1 MKIRLCF
8 IVNNLLVRLKFLKTE
23 FLWKRVLSYSILAGC
38 MIGLAGVVNLSVD
51 NKFLGAFLFSF
62 GLITILAQGLFLYTG
77 KIGIINLSTNERF
90 LLPVIILGNFIGTNI
105 IAWGVRFTRFGDV
118 LNQNAQVIVQ
128 NKLAD
133 SWFSILLLSIGCG
146 IMMYLAVK
154 GWVENSDSWLI
165 VILPVMIFILFGF
178 EHSIANMFYFA
189 MAGEYSLKALGY
201 IFIMLIGNAIG
212 SLAFK
217 QLKSV
222 NK

>member
-1 MKIRLCF
+1 MDKLKSFIKVKKEQYLWVKIWCC
-8 IVNNLLVRLKFLKTE
+8 
-23 FLWKRVLSYSILAGC
+23 SILAGV

-62 GLITILAQGLFLYTG
+62 GLITIIARCLYLYTG
-77 KIGIINLSTNERF
+77 KIGMINLSAEW
-90 LLPVIILGNFIGTNI
+90 ILIPFYIVGNFLGTNI
-105 IAWGVRFTRFGDV
+105 VAWSMRCTRFGDT
-118 LNQNAQVIVQ
+118 LNQTAQIIAQ

-133 SWFSILLLSIGCG
+133 NWVSILFLSIGCG

-154 GWVENSDSWLI
+154 GYQDNANWLL
-165 VILPVMIFILFGF
+165 VILPVMIFILSGF

-189 MAGEYSLKALGY
+189 MAGEYSLKAFGY

-217 QLKSV
+217 HLKNI

>member
-1 MKIRLCF
+1 
-8 IVNNLLVRLKFLKTE
+8 
-23 FLWKRVLSYSILAGC
+23 

-51 NKFLGAFLFSF
+51 NKFIGAFLFSF

-77 KIGIINLSTNERF
+77 KIGIINLSCEWV

-154 GWVENSDSWLI
+154 GWLENSDSWLI
-165 VILPVMIFILFGF
+165 VILPVMIFILSGF

-189 MAGEYSLKALGY
+189 MAGEYSLKAVGY
-201 IFIMLIGNAIG
+201 IFIMLIGNAVG

>member
-8 IVNNLLVRLKFLKTE
+8 IVNNLLIRLKFLKAR

-51 NKFLGAFLFSF
+51 NKFIGAFLFSF

-77 KIGIINLSTNERF
+77 KIGTINLSCEWV
-90 LLPVIILGNFIGTNI
+90 LLPAIILGNFIGTNI
-105 IAWGVRFTRFGDV
+105 IAWGIRFTRFGDV

-154 GWVENSDSWLI
+154 GWLENSDSWLI
-165 VILPVMIFILFGF
+165 VILPVMIFILSGF

-189 MAGEYSLKALGY
+189 MAGEYSLKAVGY
-201 IFIMLIGNAIG
+201 IFIMLIGNAVG

-217 QLKSV
+217 QLKSI
-222 NK
+222 NN

>member
-1 MKIRLCF
+1 MYLQ
-8 IVNNLLVRLKFLKTE
+8 
-23 FLWKRVLSYSILAGC
+23 KRVLSYSILAGC

-51 NKFLGAFLFSF
+51 NKFIGAFLFSF

-77 KIGIINLSTNERF
+77 KIGIINLSCEWV

-154 GWVENSDSWLI
+154 GWLENSDSWLI
-165 VILPVMIFILFGF
+165 VILPVMIFILSGF

-189 MAGEYSLKALGY
+189 MAGEYSLKAVGY
-201 IFIMLIGNAIG
+201 IFIMLIGNAVG

>member
-8 IVNNLLVRLKFLKTE
+8 IVNNLLIRLKFLKAR

-51 NKFLGAFLFSF
+51 NKFIGAFLFSF

-77 KIGIINLSTNERF
+77 KMGTINLSCEWV

-105 IAWGVRFTRFGDV
+105 IAWGIRFTRFGDV

-154 GWVENSDSWLI
+154 GWLENSDSWLI
-165 VILPVMIFILFGF
+165 VILPVMIFILSGF

-189 MAGEYSLKALGY
+189 MAGEYSLKAVGY
-201 IFIMLIGNAIG
+201 IFIMLIGNAVG

-217 QLKSV
+217 QLKSI
-222 NK
+222 NN

>member
-1 MKIRLCF
+1 M
-8 IVNNLLVRLKFLKTE
+8 NNLLVKLKFFKTK

-51 NKFLGAFLFSF
+51 NKFFGAFLFSF

-77 KIGIINLSTNERF
+77 KVGTINLSCEWI
-90 LLPVIILGNFIGTNI
+90 LLPVIIFGNFIGTNI
-105 IAWGVRFTRFGDV
+105 IAWGIRFTRFGEV
-118 LNQNAQVIVQ
+118 LNQNAQIIVQ

-133 SWFSILLLSIGCG
+133 NWFSILLLSIGCG

-154 GWVENSDSWLI
+154 GWRENTSTWLI
-165 VILPVMIFILFGF
+165 VILPVMIFILSGF

-189 MAGEYSLKALGY
+189 MAGEYSLKAFGY

-217 QLKSV
+217 QLKNI

>member
-1 MKIRLCF
+1 MKIRLCS
-8 IVNNLLVRLKFLKTE
+8 IVNNLLVRLKFLKGMY
-23 FLWKRVLSYSILAGC
+23 LWEKILSYSILAGS

-62 GLITILAQGLFLYTG
+62 GLITILAQGLYLYTG
-77 KIGIINLSTNERF
+77 KIGTINLSCEWV

-105 IAWGVRFTRFGDV
+105 IAWGVRLTRFGEI
-118 LNQNAQVIVQ
+118 LNQNAQIIVQ

-154 GWVENSDSWLI
+154 GWLENSDSWLI
-165 VILPVMIFILFGF
+165 VILPVMIFILSGF

-189 MAGEYSLKALGY
+189 MAGEYSSKAFGY

-217 QLKSV
+217 HLKNI

>member
-1 MKIRLCF
+1 MDKLKSFIKVKKKQYLWVKIWCR
-8 IVNNLLVRLKFLKTE
+8 
-23 FLWKRVLSYSILAGC
+23 SILAGV

-62 GLITILAQGLFLYTG
+62 GLITIVARGLYLYTG
-77 KIGIINLSTNERF
+77 KIGMINLSAEW
-90 LLPVIILGNFIGTNI
+90 ILIPFYIVGNFLGTNI
-105 IAWGVRFTRFGDV
+105 VAWSMRCTRFGDT
-118 LNQNAQVIVQ
+118 LNQAAQIIAQ

-133 SWFSILLLSIGCG
+133 NWVSILFLSIGCG

-154 GWVENSDSWLI
+154 GYQDNSNWLL
-165 VILPVMIFILFGF
+165 VILPVMIFILSGF

-189 MAGEYSLKALGY
+189 MVGEYSLKAFGY

-217 QLKSV
+217 QLKDV

>member
-1 MKIRLCF
+1 MCS
-8 IVNNLLVRLKFLKTE
+8 IVNNLLIKLKFLRTK
-23 FLWKRVLSYSILAGC
+23 FLWKKVLSYSILAGC

-77 KIGIINLSTNERF
+77 KVGTINLSCEWT

-105 IAWGVRFTRFGDV
+105 IAWGVRFTRFGEI
-118 LNQNAQVIVQ
+118 LNQNAQSIVQ

-133 SWFSILLLSIGCG
+133 NWFSILLLSIGCG

-154 GWVENSDSWLI
+154 GWLENSDSWLI
-165 VILPVMIFILFGF
+165 VILPVMIFILSGF

-189 MAGEYSLKALGY
+189 MAGEYSLKAFGY

-217 QLKSV
+217 QLKYI

>member
-1 MKIRLCF
+1 MR
-8 IVNNLLVRLKFLKTE
+8 VKTYR
-23 FLWKRVLSYSILAGC
+23 WSRIWNRSVLAGC
-38 MIGLAGVVNLSVD
+38 MIGLAGTVNLSVD

-62 GLITILAQGLFLYTG
+62 GLITILAQSLYLYTG
-77 KIGIINLSTNERF
+77 KVGVLNLSCEWF
-90 LLPVIILGNFIGTNI
+90 LLPVIVLGNFVGTNI
-105 IAWGVRFTRFGDV
+105 IAWGMRCTRLGEI

-154 GWVENSDSWLI
+154 GWLENSNSWLI
-165 VILPVMIFILFGF
+165 VVLPVMIFILSGF

-189 MAGEYSLKALGY
+189 MAGEYSLKAFGY
-201 IFIMLIGNAIG
+201 ILIMLIGNAIG

-217 QLKSV
+217 KMKSI
-222 NK
+222 

>member
-8 IVNNLLVRLKFLKTE
+8 IVNNLFVKLNFLKGRY
-23 FLWKRVLSYSILAGC
+23 LWKKVLSYSILAGS

-62 GLITILAQGLFLYTG
+62 GLITILAQGLYLYTG
-77 KIGIINLSTNERF
+77 KIGTINLSCEWV

-105 IAWGVRFTRFGDV
+105 IAWGVRLTRFGEI
-118 LNQNAQVIVQ
+118 LNQNAQIIAQ

-154 GWVENSDSWLI
+154 GWLENSDSWLI
-165 VILPVMIFILFGF
+165 VILPVMIFILSGF

-189 MAGEYSLKALGY
+189 MAGEYNLKAFGY

-217 QLKSV
+217 HLKNI

>member
-1 MKIRLCF
+1 M
-8 IVNNLLVRLKFLKTE
+8 NNLLVRLKFLKTE

-38 MIGLAGVVNLSVD
+38 MIGLAGIVNLSVD

-77 KIGIINLSTNERF
+77 KIGTINLSTSEKF

-133 SWFSILLLSIGCG
+133 SWFSVLLLSIGCG

-154 GWVENSDSWLI
+154 GWMENTSTWLI
-165 VILPVMIFILFGF
+165 VILPVMIFILSGF

-189 MAGEYSLKALGY
+189 MACEYSLKAFGY

-217 QLKSV
+217 QLKNI

>member
-1 MKIRLCF
+1 MY
-8 IVNNLLVRLKFLKTE
+8 
-23 FLWKRVLSYSILAGC
+23 LWKRVLSYSILAGC

-51 NKFLGAFLFSF
+51 NKFIGAFLFSF

-77 KIGIINLSTNERF
+77 KIGTINLSCEWV

-105 IAWGVRFTRFGDV
+105 IAWGIRFTRFGDV

-154 GWVENSDSWLI
+154 GWLENSDSWLI
-165 VILPVMIFILFGF
+165 VILPIMIFILSGF
-178 EHSIANMFYFA
+178 EHSIANMFYFT
-189 MAGEYSLKALGY
+189 MAGEYSLKAVEY
-201 IFIMLIGNAIG
+201 IFIMLIGNAVG

-217 QLKSV
+217 QLKSI

>member
-1 MKIRLCF
+1 
-8 IVNNLLVRLKFLKTE
+8 
-23 FLWKRVLSYSILAGC
+23 
-38 MIGLAGVVNLSVD
+38 MIGLAGVANLSVD
-51 NKFLGAFLFSF
+51 NKFIGAFLFSF

-77 KIGIINLSTNERF
+77 KIGTINLSCEWV

-154 GWVENSDSWLI
+154 GWMENSDSWLI
-165 VILPVMIFILFGF
+165 VILPIMIFILSGF

-189 MAGEYSLKALGY
+189 MAGEYSLKAFGY

>member
-1 MKIRLCF
+1 MNDFVVRTKIRMK
-8 IVNNLLVRLKFLKTE
+8 NY
-23 FLWKRVLSYSILAGC
+23 LWRKIFNYSILAGI
-38 MIGLAGVVNLSVD
+38 MIGLAGIVNLSVD
-51 NKFLGAFLFSF
+51 NKFIGAFLFSF

-77 KIGIINLSTNERF
+77 KIGTINLSCEWF
-90 LLPVIILGNFIGTNI
+90 VLPVIVIGNFIGTNI
-105 IAWGVRFTRFGDV
+105 VAWGARCTRFGEV
-118 LNQNAQVIVQ
+118 LNQSAQVVVQ

-133 SWFSILLLSIGCG
+133 NWFSILLLSIGCG

-154 GWVENSDSWLI
+154 GWMENSDSWLI
-165 VILPVMIFILFGF
+165 VVLPVVIFILSGF

-189 MAGEYSLKALGY
+189 MAGEYGLKAFGY

-212 SLAFK
+212 SLIFK

>member
-1 MKIRLCF
+1 M
-8 IVNNLLVRLKFLKTE
+8 NNLLVRLKFLKTR
-23 FLWKRVLSYSILAGC
+23 FLWKMVLSYSILAGC

-51 NKFLGAFLFSF
+51 NKFIGAFLFSF

-77 KIGIINLSTNERF
+77 KIGTINLSCEWV
-90 LLPVIILGNFIGTNI
+90 LLPIIILGNFIGTNI
-105 IAWGVRFTRFGDV
+105 IAWGVRFTRFGEI
-118 LNQNAQVIVQ
+118 LNQNAQIIAQ

-154 GWVENSDSWLI
+154 GWLENSDSWLI
-165 VILPVMIFILFGF
+165 VILPVMIFILSGF

-189 MAGEYSLKALGY
+189 MAGEYSLKAFGY

>member
-1 MKIRLCF
+1 MCS
-8 IVNNLLVRLKFLKTE
+8 IVNNLLVKLKFLRTK
-23 FLWKRVLSYSILAGC
+23 FLWKKVLSYSILAGC

-77 KIGIINLSTNERF
+77 KVGTINLSCEWI
-90 LLPVIILGNFIGTNI
+90 LLPVIIFGNFIGTNI
-105 IAWGVRFTRFGDV
+105 IAWGVRFTRFGEI

-154 GWVENSDSWLI
+154 GWLGNSGSWLI
-165 VILPVMIFILFGF
+165 VVLPVMIFILSGF

-189 MAGEYSLKALGY
+189 MAGEYSLKAFGY

-217 QLKSV
+217 QLKYI